1 MACSHNVGMA
11 VHDPAGS
18 SGPAR
23 SKVGQVF
30 ACDIFAV
37 FPGENLG
44 FRVEDT
50 VVITEN
56 GCENLTSGIPREI
69 GEIEE
74 LMRKKG
80 TVQLLKDGG
89 IY

>member
-1 MACSHNVGMA
+1 V
-11 VHDPAGS
+11 
-18 SGPAR
+18 R
-23 SKVGQVF
+23 
-30 ACDIFAV
+30 I
-37 FPGENLG
+37 
-44 FRVEDT
+44 EDT

-56 GCENLTSGIPREI
+56 GCENLTAGIPREI